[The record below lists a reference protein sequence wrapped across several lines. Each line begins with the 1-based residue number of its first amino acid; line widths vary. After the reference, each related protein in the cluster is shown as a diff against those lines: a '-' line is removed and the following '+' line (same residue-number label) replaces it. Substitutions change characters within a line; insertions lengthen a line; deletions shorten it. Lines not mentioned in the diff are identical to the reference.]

1 MQKQS
6 YCGHLLLQVIRNFR
20 CQILGKMPKAEGS
33 DAPATA
39 ASRSTE
45 PKSKKAHRD
54 TAYDSGKTSTGL
66 WWTLFGLI
74 LITTA
79 ATRFYK
85 LDQPDHICWDETHF
99 GKFGGY
105 YINRTFF
112 FDVHPPLGKM
122 LIGLFG
128 YLDGYN
134 ATFAFEKPGDKY
146 EDYPYMGMRAGCA
159 IMGALLVPLS
169 FLTVWEMTFSLPAAT
184 FAGVLIL
191 LDHGM
196 LTLNRYILL
205 DPPLLFFISASV
217 YTTVKFHNQRH
228 RAFSFPWWFWLS
240 ATGAMLVGSVAV
252 KFVGV
257 FVVFLVGFRAI
268 ADLWEIL
275 GDLSRPVSYT
285 VKHFMARALCLIAL
299 PIVLYMGIFYIHLRV
314 LYLSGP
320 GDGYFSSAFQTHLEG
335 NFLHNASTPREVAYG
350 SLLTLKNSITGGGYL
365 HSHMHLYPAGVGAK
379 QQQVTTYSHKD
390 GNNRWFIKKFNKP
403 TPLWN
408 STDSIELVRNGDLIR
423 LEHRPTRRN
432 LHSHKEPAPVSRKH
446 YQVTGYGENGTGDA
460 NDVWRLVIEGG
471 AENEPLETMR
481 HKFKLV
487 HYLQN
492 CVLSTTKKTLPKWG
506 YEQQEVT
513 CNPNL
518 RDAAAVWNVEDN
530 RFPRL
535 PNVSFSA
542 YKLNFFQRFFEAHAV
557 MFSGNAGLKPKDGE
571 LTSRPWMWPINLRG
585 QFFSAGE
592 GVKIYLLGN
601 PIIWWSN
608 LVFMAF
614 YLTLLV
620 VKSIR
625 DRRGIISSPHQK
637 ALQERALSACGWLY
651 IGWLLH
657 YVPFWGMGRILY
669 FHHYFPALLF
679 SSMMSGVVIDYLV
692 ESIPPLLPAGIR
704 NSAYHLLVGGIVS
717 SLIYSFYLFAPLTYG
732 MSNGPSTEAN
742 STMYGMRWL
751 ETWEF

>member
-1 MQKQS
+1 MK
-6 YCGHLLLQVIRNFR
+6 N
-20 CQILGKMPKAEGS
+20 S
-33 DAPATA
+33 DATS
-39 ASRSTE
+39 ASASE
-45 PKSKKAHRD
+45 
-54 TAYDSGKTSTGL
+54 GKTSRSVGGYSSGV
-66 WWTLFGLI
+66 WWTIFGVI
-74 LITTA
+74 LIATV

-85 LDQPDHICWDETHF
+85 LDQPDHVCWDETHF

-146 EDYPYMGMRAGCA
+146 LDYPYMGMRIGCA
-159 IMGALLVPLS
+159 IMGAVLVPLS

-184 FAGVLIL
+184 FSGLLIL

-205 DPPLLFFISASV
+205 DPPLLFFISAAV
-217 YTTVKFHNQRH
+217 YATVKFHNQRDK
-228 RAFSFPWWFWLS
+228 AFTASWWLWLS
-240 ATGAMLVGSVAV
+240 ITGATLAGSVSV
-252 KFVGV
+252 KFVGI
-257 FVVFLVGFRAI
+257 FVVVLVGFRAI
-268 ADLWEIL
+268 ADLWDIL

-285 VKHFMARALCLIAL
+285 VKHFLARALCLIAL
-299 PIVLYMGIFYIHLRV
+299 PAALYMAIFYVHLHV
-314 LYLSGP
+314 LYLTGP
-320 GDGYFSSAFQTHLEG
+320 GDGHFSSAFQTHLEG
-335 NFLHNASTPREVAYG
+335 NILHNASTPREVAYG

-390 GNNRWFIKKFNKP
+390 GNNRWFVKKFNKP

-408 STDSIELVRNGDLIR
+408 STDPIELVRNGDLIR

-471 AENEPLETMR
+471 AENEILETMR
-481 HKFKLV
+481 HRFKLV

-492 CVLSTTKKTLPKWG
+492 CVLTTTKKTLPKWG

-518 RDAAAVWNVEDN
+518 RDVSGFWNVEDN
-530 RFPRL
+530 RFPQL

-542 YKLNFFQRFFEAHAV
+542 YKLNFFQRFVEAHAV

-571 LTSRPWMWPINLRG
+571 MTSRPWMWPINLRG

-592 GVKIYLLGN
+592 GVRIYLLGN
-601 PIIWWSN
+601 PVIWWSN
-608 LVFMAF
+608 LLLMAI
-614 YLTLLV
+614 YLVLFAV
-620 VKSIR
+620 IAIR
-625 DRRGIISSPHQK
+625 NTRGIEASPRQLM
-637 ALQERALSACGWLY
+637 LQNRALHSCGWLY

-657 YVPFWGMGRILY
+657 YIPFWGMGRILY

-679 SSMMSGVVIDYLV
+679 SSMISGVIIDYLI
-692 ESIPPLLPAGIR
+692 ESIPSLLPNKVADSL
-704 NSAYHLLVGGIVS
+704 NHLLVGFLLSG
-717 SLIYSFYLFAPLTYG
+717 LCYSFYLFAPLTYG
-732 MSNGPSTEAN
+732 MNNVPSTDSN
-742 STMYGMRWL
+742 STMHGMRWL
-751 ETWEF
+751 ESWEF